1 MVGVSVIG
9 YGCGKIPCIYIIETA
24 TIFFGVPAY
33 LILIFAAIAHTSNHL
48 FKYITS
54 DN

>member
-1 MVGVSVIG
+1 MVGVSVTG

-24 TIFFGVPAY
+24 ADFLGVPAY
-33 LILIFAAIAHTSNHL
+33 LILIFAAIAHTSD
-48 FKYITS
+48 YITS